1 MLVGCAFSWGGLVW
15 SPLRPLYDYSWFVG
29 FGAAFVIY
37 VVLTRLGASAGKE
50 K

>member
-15 SPLRPLYDYSWFVG
+15 SRLRPLYDYGWFVG

-37 VVLTRLGASAGKE
+37 VVLMRLGASSGKE